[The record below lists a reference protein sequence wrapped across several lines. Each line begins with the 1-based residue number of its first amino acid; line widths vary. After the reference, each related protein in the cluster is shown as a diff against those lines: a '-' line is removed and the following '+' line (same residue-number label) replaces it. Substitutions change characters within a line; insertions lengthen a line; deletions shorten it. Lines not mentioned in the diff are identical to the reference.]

1 MSGGGGGGGD
11 DRIGADQ
18 PGMITME
25 DLESLSEDQ
34 LSDSG
39 NGSLEEEKESAKE
52 DDERLLRYWQDVARG
67 HQVEVS
73 HGKIII
79 FINKKKKPTT
89 NECKLVLNHLNAHP
103 FPVTVVYMWIL

>member
-1 MSGGGGGGGD
+1 MSGGGGG

-39 NGSLEEEKESAKE
+39 NGSLEEDTESVKE
-52 DDERLLRYWQDVARG
+52 DDERLLRYWRDVARG

-73 HGKIII
+73 QGKII
-79 FINKKKKPTT
+79 FIDFLKNKSPRRMDNSETR
-89 NECKLVLNHLNAHP
+89 NASSYH
-103 FPVTVVYMWIL
+103 FT